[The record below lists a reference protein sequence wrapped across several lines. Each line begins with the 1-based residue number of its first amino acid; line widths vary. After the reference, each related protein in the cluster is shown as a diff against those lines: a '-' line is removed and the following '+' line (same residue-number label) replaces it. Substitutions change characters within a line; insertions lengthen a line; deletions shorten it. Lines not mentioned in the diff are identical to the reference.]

1 MELQQKFERLKEIL
15 KDAGSG
21 AVAFS
26 GGVDSTFL
34 LKVAYDILGDSIVA
48 VTARSSTYPERE
60 YNEAKKYVKQFGAKH
75 ITIVSEE
82 LDIEGFSKNP
92 INRCYFCKTE
102 LFSKVREEA
111 NKLNLKHVFD
121 GSNFDDIGDFRPG
134 MKAAKEQGVIS
145 PLKLAELTKADIR
158 QLSKDLNIPTWNKP
172 AFACLSSRFPYGK
185 EITVEK
191 LSMVEKAEQFLM
203 DLGFKQL
210 RVRHHDEIARIEV
223 APEDRAKFFDLD
235 FMDRIGKEFK
245 SIGFKY
251 VTLDIMGYR
260 TGSMNEVL
268 SEEEKTI

>member
-1 MELQQKFERLKEIL
+1 
-15 KDAGSG
+15 
-21 AVAFS
+21 
-26 GGVDSTFL
+26 
-34 LKVAYDILGDSIVA
+34 
-48 VTARSSTYPERE
+48 
-60 YNEAKKYVKQFGAKH
+60 
-75 ITIVSEE
+75 
-82 LDIEGFSKNP
+82 
-92 INRCYFCKTE
+92 
-102 LFSKVREEA
+102 
-111 NKLNLKHVFD
+111 
-121 GSNFDDIGDFRPG
+121 

-223 APEDRAKFFDLD
+223 APEDREKFFDLD